1 MTQLRQ
7 ISQVDSKGLE
17 VKEALSIVG
26 GAKNLREVVEG
37 SLCLLLLDD
46 QGSPIDL
53 KHSNMVPLLTVIRV
67 EVEEFSVGVTV
78 MKPTHAGL
86 LSCNRT
92 LQGS

>member
-1 MTQLRQ
+1 VKPRAAVPGQAVSQSLR
-7 ISQVDSKGLE
+7 KYF
-17 VKEALSIVG
+17 
-26 GAKNLREVVEG
+26 AKAKDDADQMVVP
-37 SLCLLLLDD
+37 